1 MWREATAGAAI
12 IVAANWFLQP
22 LADRMDRVHGKRGRD
37 ATPAD
42 YLFEVICGRQVEAEV
57 KAVVA
62 QVMPRP
68 QFQLRAVR
76 ALPAR
81 AAEQL
86 ELQADY
92 ETAVRNDRAAEDAFR
107 TLSQQPGVTSVR
119 WSIANEQGVDW
130 SR

>member
-1 MWREATAGAAI
+1 MKEGLSGAAI

-22 LADRMDRVHGKRGRD
+22 LADRMDRVHGRGGRD
-37 ATPAD
+37 GTPAD
-42 YLFEVICGRQVEAEV
+42 YLLEVVCGRQVEAEV

-68 QFQLRAVR
+68 QFQLRGVR
-76 ALPAR
+76 ALPAH

-86 ELQADY
+86 DLQADY
-92 ETAVRNDRAAEDAFR
+92 ETAVRNDRAAEDAVR
-107 TLSQQPGVTSVR
+107 TLSQQPGVTSAH
-119 WSIANEQGVDW
+119 WSIANEQGADW